1 MPGTGLESSEEESG
15 TLQRTPVSAQEEKG
29 FVHFS
34 SLLGETS
41 LLIEEPQLQRN
52 EYIIIHILFKIKKTK
67 HLRQLLLVHSASG
80 ATWYMPTQGADVAV
94 GHELRAA

>member
-1 MPGTGLESSEEESG
+1 MPWMSLFLNLCKFRDLVVPGTGLVSSEEESG
-15 TLQRTPVSAQEEKG
+15 ALQSTPVSAQEEEG

-52 EYIIIHILFKIKKTK
+52 EYIIIHISFKIKKTR
-67 HLRQLLLVHSASG
+67 HL
-80 ATWYMPTQGADVAV
+80 
-94 GHELRAA
+94 